1 MSATQVNGVD
11 ELHDGSPAHPF
22 VTAVLIARD
31 AHQPWLDATVT
42 AVCAQ
47 TRRPDRL
54 VVVGAGAQAIA
65 QGARTAG
72 MTADAVTTVDDIDA
86 AHDVLVE
93 QIAPGDVVLFK
104 SSRDSGLRMLG
115 DRLVEESGTPAFPVT
130 EVTS

>member
-1 MSATQVNGVD
+1 
-11 ELHDGSPAHPF
+11 H
-22 VTAVLIARD
+22 TAVGQLAAELGI
-31 AHQPWLDATVT
+31 
-42 AVCAQ
+42 
-47 TRRPDRL
+47 DRL

>member
-54 VVVGAGAQAIA
+54 VIVDGSAAGRVRDTLDAMARERADLRALDVTVV
-65 QGARTAG
+65 TASHDE
-72 MTADAVTTVDDIDA
+72 AFAALVDLSLI
-86 AHDVLVE
+86 H
-93 QIAPGDVVLFK
+93 I
-104 SSRDSGLRMLG
+104 
-115 DRLVEESGTPAFPVT
+115 
-130 EVTS
+130 